1 MSYCRGIFA
10 LIWGIIVFNGAHV
23 GVYVARGVEHVVDEY
38 MSGGKIYHGK
48 HHGHVCITGYPQESR
63 VPFCCA
69 AARAF
74 RGDGDAEFLAILE
87 TSGQFLYERGSSRP
101 AVDRHTSDFAEK
113 KSERPEKPAFFHQ
126 ETCRTAYT
134 PYGKFSEKEVYI
146 ARMRSHAYDAAWQ
159 IGHVNAH
166 LPAHEPEDVCG

>member
-1 MSYCRGIFA
+1 MSESMSPVGRNMSWMNICREAKSITA
-10 LIWGIIVFNGAHV
+10 
-23 GVYVARGVEHVVDEY
+23 
-38 MSGGKIYHGK
+38 S
-48 HHGHVCITGYPQESR
+48 ITGTSASRAIRRNPECHFVVRLR
-63 VPFCCA
+63 VPSGVMA
-69 AARAF
+69 MRSSLLSLK
-74 RGDGDAEFLAILE
+74 RRVSSS
-87 TSGQFLYERGSSRP
+87 TSEGPPGLRSPG
-101 AVDRHTSDFAEK
+101 TSDFAEK